1 MEFYVIR
8 LKNEGGKFDHSTA
21 LTLIEY
27 EEKKKKKKKL
37 LYYIIIKQ
45 AFCTVVLLV
54 FRLVFI

>member
-1 MEFYVIR
+1 MIR